1 MGPAV
6 PFGSAYGV
14 EEYQAHGA
22 LRHAAIVALDEALM
36 DVAVAARARRARLEL
51 ASTRALPARY
61 EDLYDVEFVKRRLQ
75 DYPDRPCP
83 SSGPVSPLVRPVAS
97 GHAHRTL
104 PDQLQWAIALAVV
117 GLKLAQLERMPLAC
131 VAEQLALNAMI
142 VSAGARARDHGAA
155 PPAFGTLGQ
164 ALGDNRFLALFDADA
179 DVDGDLRFEAW
190 FDGFSPVP
198 YGAVHP
204 FYPARAGS
212 WSDGREPGDVI
223 VR

>member
-14 EEYQAHGA
+14 EECQAHGA

-36 DVAVAARARRARLEL
+36 DVAVAARTRRAHLNL

-61 EDLYDVEFVKRRLQ
+61 EDLYDVEFVK
-75 DYPDRPCP
+75 
-83 SSGPVSPLVRPVAS
+83 
-97 GHAHRTL
+97 
-104 PDQLQWAIALAVV
+104 QWAIALAVV
-117 GLKLAQLERMPLAC
+117 GLKLAQVERMPLAC

-155 PPAFGTLGQ
+155 APAFGTLGQ

-190 FDGFSPVP
+190 FEGFSPVA

-204 FYPARAGS
+204 FYPARAGA
-212 WSDGREPGDVI
+212 WSDGLEPGDVI